1 MEDKEAIY
9 DEQIAPL
16 MTQLLEI
23 CRSGSATLPL
33 LPLWEKVAE
42 RSEVG

>member
-1 MEDKEAIY
+1 LAVGGEVGAK
-9 DEQIAPL
+9 
-16 MTQLLEI
+16 
-23 CRSGSATLPL
+23 LPL